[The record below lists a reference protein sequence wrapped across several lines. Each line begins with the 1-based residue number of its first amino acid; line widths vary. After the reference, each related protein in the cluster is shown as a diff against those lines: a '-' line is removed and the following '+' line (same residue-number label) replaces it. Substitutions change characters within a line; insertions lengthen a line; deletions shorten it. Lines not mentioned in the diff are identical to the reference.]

1 MMEMLTP
8 DEIYESAFIA
18 DKWPKLL
25 GACSDLVGGV
35 GGGLFTANAEV
46 QNWTASS
53 GLKETLDAYVKLK
66 VISVQPVRIFDAGQH
81 SFLTDHDVF
90 TDEEMDNHPLYR
102 DFLRPRGLGWSARTS
117 VRLPTGDNIVMN
129 IERALKDGPMTGENI
144 AALNEMR
151 PHLARAALM
160 SARLQLERA
169 RAATDAMTMLGLPA
183 LLFDIRGRVLASN
196 KLIEDMPN
204 QIIFRAFG
212 AIALSDKRANT
223 LLIQAIASAA
233 KELHTAPYSFSVCD
247 EFGMPNKI
255 AHIVPICGE
264 SRDVFVR
271 SAGMLVLTPVNS
283 NRMPST
289 DLIQG
294 LFDLTAA
301 EARVARNIAK
311 GETLEQIATSNSVS
325 VNTIR
330 TQLRSILEKTGCHR
344 QQEVATLMNGLSIVK
359 N

>member
-1 MMEMLTP
+1 MLSP
-8 DEIYESAFIA
+8 DDIYESAFIA
-18 DKWPKLL
+18 EKWPIVL
-25 GACSDLVGGV
+25 GGCSELVGGV
-35 GGGLFTANAEV
+35 GGGLFTANGDV

-66 VISVQPVRIFDAGQH
+66 VISAQPVRIFEAGQH

-90 TDEEMDNHPLYR
+90 TEEEMNNHPLYR

-117 VRLPTGDNIVMN
+117 VRMPTGDNIVIN
-129 IERALKDGPMTGENI
+129 FEKALKDGPMTRENI
-144 AALNEMR
+144 HVLNEMR

-183 LLFDIRGRVLASN
+183 LLFDMMGRVLASN
-196 KLIEDMPN
+196 NLIQEMPKE
-204 QIIFRAFG
+204 IVFKAFG
-212 AIALSDKRANT
+212 GIAFADKRAN
-223 LLIQAIASAA
+223 LLLTQAITSAA

-247 EFGMPNKI
+247 EYGMPSKI

-271 SAGMLVLTPVNS
+271 SAGMLVLTPVNG
-283 NRMPST
+283 NQLPST

-301 EARVARNIAK
+301 EARVARAIAK
-311 GETLEQIATSNSVS
+311 GETLEQIAISNSVT
-325 VNTIR
+325 VNTVR
-330 TQLRSILEKTGCHR
+330 TQLRNILEKTGCHR
-344 QQEVATLMNGLSIVK
+344 QQEVATLMNGLLIVK

>member
-1 MMEMLTP
+1 MEMLTP
-8 DEIYESAFIA
+8 DDIYESAFIA
-18 DKWPKLL
+18 EKWPKVL

-35 GGGLFTANAEV
+35 GGGLFTANSEV

-90 TDEEMDNHPLYR
+90 TDEEMNNHPLYR

-117 VRLPTGDNIVMN
+117 VRMPTGDNIVMN
-129 IERALKDGPMTGENI
+129 IEKAFKDGPMSDANI
-144 AALNEMR
+144 SVLNEMR

-183 LLFDIRGRVLASN
+183 LLFDTKARVLASN
-196 KLIEDMPN
+196 KLIEDMPE
-204 QIIFRAFG
+204 QIIFKAFG
-212 AIALSDKRANT
+212 GIALADKRANA

-247 EFGMPNKI
+247 EFGIPSKI

-264 SRDVFVR
+264 SRDVFIR

-283 NRMPST
+283 NQSPST

-301 EARVARNIAK
+301 EARVARGVAK
-311 GETLEQIATSNSVS
+311 GETLEQIANSNAVS
-325 VNTIR
+325 VNTVR
-330 TQLRSILEKTGCHR
+330 TQLRNILEKTGCHR